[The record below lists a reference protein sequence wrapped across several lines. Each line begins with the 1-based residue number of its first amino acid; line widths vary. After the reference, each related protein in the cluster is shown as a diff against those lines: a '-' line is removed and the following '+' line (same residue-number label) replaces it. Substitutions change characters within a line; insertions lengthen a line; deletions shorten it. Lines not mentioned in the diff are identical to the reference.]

1 MLADIEDDKID
12 TVLVKDMSRVG
23 RNYLQTGFYTEVYF
37 KKKAIHFIAIDSH
50 GDSARSDNIEF
61 VPMLNVLNEMYLR
74 DQSRKVVIGYHAKGM
89 TGAPIMSTPCFGYVK
104 APEDRNR

>member
-37 KKKAIHFIAIDSH
+37 KKKAILQAVCQEATIDRKAFAKNLRMALSETR
-50 GDSARSDNIEF
+50 GR
-61 VPMLNVLNEMYLR
+61 VPALR
-74 DQSRKVVIGYHAKGM
+74 KLLRQNAGKD
-89 TGAPIMSTPCFGYVK
+89 
-104 APEDRNR
+104 D